1 MCGICGQVVKGEGQ
15 AEASRALLES
25 MCECMRY
32 RGPDDEGVFM
42 DGAVGL
48 GHRRL
53 SIIDVEGGKQP
64 LSNEDGTIWIVF
76 NGEIYNFKELRAE
89 LLAKG
94 HRFSTNTDTEA
105 IVHLYEDEGEACVGR
120 LRGMFAFAIWD
131 RSAGRVFLARD
142 RLGQKPLFYAD
153 TPRAFFFAS
162 EAKALLQCEG
172 VDTSLDTLSMHH
184 YLSLRFIP
192 QPATMFR
199 GVKKLPPG
207 HTLLYEKGRFRIKRY
222 WDLAFFP
229 KSDLGERDLVRKLE
243 EILLETVDLHL
254 VSDVPLGAFLSGGI
268 DSSLIVA
275 MMSKVSPRR
284 VKTFSIG
291 TLEEDYNEL
300 PWAKMVAERYGT
312 EHREFIVKPD
322 IVNIIPK
329 LIWFMD
335 EPTDPFAISVY
346 YVARETRK
354 YVTVALGGDGGD
366 ESFGGYDRYFGNRF
380 VDHYRKIPSG
390 LRNVLVGPLVGRI
403 PESYK
408 RKSFA
413 QKVRWLETMAAE
425 NGGRRYALSM
435 SYFRFTPDMK
445 DRLYTEKMKEEV
457 SGTDP
462 ADALLLFYD
471 SERAR
476 SPVDRMMCTDTMTR
490 LPEYTLLILDRMTMA
505 SSLEGRSPYLDHPV
519 IEFMAKVPWEM
530 KLKGKTLKYLAREL
544 AKEYLPEPLLT
555 RDKQGFGFPLPRWL
569 RKELA
574 PMTRE
579 FFSASR
585 LAQEGYF
592 RGEVMRDLLEEHIS
606 GKADHHARIWTLL
619 NLEIWFRLFQ
629 DRRCLEP
636 VEEIQAIL

>member
-1 MCGICGQVVKGEGQ
+1 MCGICGQVVKEEEGM
-15 AEASRALLES
+15 ASRELLAA

-32 RGPDDEGVFM
+32 RGPDDEGMFV
-42 DGAVGL
+42 DGRVGL

-53 SIIDVEGGKQP
+53 SIIDVAGGKQP

-76 NGEIYNFKELRAE
+76 NGEIYNFKQLKSE

-94 HRFSTNTDTEA
+94 HRFATNTDTEV
-105 IVHLYEDEGEACVGR
+105 IVHLYEDLGESCVAR

-131 RSAGRVFLARD
+131 RPAGRLFLARD

-153 TPRAFFFAS
+153 TPRSFFFAS

-172 VDTSLDTLSMHH
+172 VDTGLDALAMHH

-192 QPATMFR
+192 QPASMFR
-199 GVKKLPPG
+199 GVKKLPPA
-207 HTLLYEKGRFRIKRY
+207 HTLVYENGKFEIERY
-222 WDLAFFP
+222 WDLSYSP
-229 KSDLGERDLVRKLE
+229 KSTMGEKELVRALE
-243 EILLETVDLHL
+243 ELLLETVELHL

-268 DSSLIVA
+268 DSSLVVA
-275 MMSKVSPRR
+275 MMSKVSPGR
-284 VKTFSIG
+284 VRTFSIG
-291 TLEEDYNEL
+291 TAEQDYNEL
-300 PWAKMVAERYGT
+300 PYAKMVAERYGT

-380 VDHYRKIPSG
+380 VDYYQKIPSAV
-390 LRNVLVGPLVGRI
+390 RKVLVGPLVGRI

-408 RKSFA
+408 RKSLA
-413 QKVRWLETMAAE
+413 QKVGWLEAMAGE
-425 NGGRRYALSM
+425 NDGRRYALSM
-435 SYFRFTPDMK
+435 SYFRFTEEMK
-445 DRLYTEKMKEEV
+445 GRLYTERMKEEV
-457 SGTDP
+457 GGTDP
-462 ADALLLFYD
+462 ALSLLLFYE
-471 SERAR
+471 SERAHA
-476 SPVDRMMCTDTMTR
+476 PVDRMMCTDTLTR

-505 SSLEGRSPYLDHPV
+505 SSLEGRSPYLDHPL
-519 IEFMAKVPWEM
+519 IEFMARVPWEL
-530 KLKGKTLKYLAREL
+530 KLRGKTLKYLAREL
-544 AKEYLPEPLLT
+544 AKQYLPEPLLR
-555 RDKQGFGFPLPRWL
+555 RDKQGFGFPLARWL

-574 PMTRE
+574 PMTGELLTR
-579 FFSASR
+579 SR
-585 LAQEGYF
+585 LEEEGYF
-592 RGEVMRDLLEEHIS
+592 QGDFMRELLADHIA

-629 DRRCLEP
+629 DRRSPEP
-636 VEEIQAIL
+636 VEEIQAIM

>member
-1 MCGICGQVVKGEGQ
+1 MCGICGQVVKEKGGT
-15 AEASRALLES
+15 ASRELLEA

-42 DGAVGL
+42 DAAVGL

-53 SIIDVEGGKQP
+53 SIIDVAGGKQP

-76 NGEIYNFKELRAE
+76 NGEIYNFKQLKAE

-94 HRFSTNTDTEA
+94 HRFTTNTDTEV
-105 IVHLYEDEGEACVGR
+105 IVHLYEEEGKACVER

-131 RSAGRVFLARD
+131 RPAGRLLLARD

-153 TPRAFFFAS
+153 TPGGFFFAS
-162 EAKALLQCEG
+162 EAKALLQCKG
-172 VDTSLDTLSMHH
+172 VDTGLDTLAMHH

-192 QPATMFR
+192 QPSTMFR
-199 GVKKLPPG
+199 GVKKLPPA
-207 HTLLYEKGRFRIKRY
+207 HTLLYENGRFEIERY
-222 WDLAFFP
+222 WDLSYAP
-229 KSDLGERDLVRKLE
+229 KSGMGEKELVRALE
-243 EILLETVDLHL
+243 ELLLEVVELHL

-268 DSSLIVA
+268 DSSLVVA

-300 PWAKMVAERYGT
+300 PYARMVAERYGT

-366 ESFGGYDRYFGNRF
+366 EAFGGYDRYFGNRF
-380 VDHYRKIPSG
+380 VDYYQKIPSG
-390 LRNVLVGPLVGRI
+390 LRKVLVGPLVGRI

-408 RKSFA
+408 RKSLA
-413 QKVRWLETMAAE
+413 QKVGWLETMAAE
-425 NGGRRYALSM
+425 NDGRRYALSM
-435 SYFRFTPDMK
+435 SYFRFTGQMK
-445 DRLYTEKMKEEV
+445 DRLYTKRMKGEV
-457 SGTDP
+457 AATDP

-471 SERAR
+471 SDRAR

-505 SSLEGRSPYLDHPV
+505 SSLEGRSPYLDHPL
-519 IEFMAKVPWEM
+519 IEFMARVPWEL
-530 KLKGKTLKYLAREL
+530 KLKGRTLKYLAREL
-544 AKEYLPEPLLT
+544 AKEYLPEPLLR
-555 RDKQGFGFPLPRWL
+555 RDKQGFGFPLARWL

-579 FFSASR
+579 FFSNSR

-592 RGEVMRDLLEEHIS
+592 RRDVMQELLEEHIA

-619 NLEIWFRLFQ
+619 NLEIWFRLLQ
-629 DRRCLEP
+629 DRRSPEP
-636 VEEIQAIL
+636 VEEIRAIL